1 MMRFKDQRGAT
12 LIVILLLLVVI
23 TLIGTMA
30 IRQSMVSLKIATN
43 GQAQQLLLQNAD
55 AAYFNIEEEGNLT
68 KSFLSSGM
76 FGAIDGPANKD
87 KELVF
92 CYLGEE
98 SDFFNITRSSVI
110 EWRSGQSRPTNNSTG
125 TSGYCSTANSSF
137 NFFTSG
143 RRAVITQVAVK
154 YSTVSSQDPFY
165 GMQMGTDEEGSKF
178 QKSKLV
184 KVFTVSLMPT
194 LTSVSSTQI
203 DTCLNS
209 RMNEVTIPTGTSV
222 AANSVFKRSVTEC
235 LTDLNVPFTSH
246 VTEYVI
252 AQDFV

>member
-1 MMRFKDQRGAT
+1 MIKARYQQGAT
-12 LIVILLLLVVI
+12 LIVILVLLLVI
-23 TLIGTMA
+23 TIIGTMA
-30 IRQSMVSLKIATN
+30 IRQSMVALKIATN

-55 AAYFNIEEEGNLT
+55 SAYFNIEEEGNLT
-68 KSFLSSGM
+68 RSFLSSGM
-76 FGAIDGPANKD
+76 FGAIDGAENKD

-98 SDFFNITRSSVI
+98 PDFFEISRSSII
-110 EWRSGQSRPTNNSTG
+110 EWRPGQSRPTNNSVG

-154 YSTVSSQDPFY
+154 YSTLSSQDPFY
-165 GMQMGTDEEGSKF
+165 GMQIGTDEEGSKF

-194 LTSVSSTQI
+194 LTNVSSTQI

-209 RMNEVTIPTGTSV
+209 RMNEVTIPSGTSV
-222 AANSVFKRSVTEC
+222 PENSLFNKSVTEC